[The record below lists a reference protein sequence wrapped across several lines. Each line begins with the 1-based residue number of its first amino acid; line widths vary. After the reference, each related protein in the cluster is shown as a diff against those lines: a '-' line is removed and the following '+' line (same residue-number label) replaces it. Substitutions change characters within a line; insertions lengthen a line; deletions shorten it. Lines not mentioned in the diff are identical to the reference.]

1 VSNQCVAG
9 IMLTHRPNAQQAS
22 QTTSYAP
29 PPGAPPASGMQS
41 LAKPTLPERKPSAVG
56 TGPQPDDLEDVKRV
70 SSLSTL
76 IFSADDQ
83 LCGMGFPREL
93 AVGALESNAYD
104 FQKALNVLLA
114 N

>member
-1 VSNQCVAG
+1 
-9 IMLTHRPNAQQAS
+9 
-22 QTTSYAP
+22 
-29 PPGAPPASGMQS
+29 MQS
-41 LAKPTLPERKPSAVG
+41 LAKPALPERKPSAVG

-70 SSLSTL
+70 SLSIL
-76 IFSADDQ
+76 YIKVHADSQ

>member
-1 VSNQCVAG
+1 
-9 IMLTHRPNAQQAS
+9 
-22 QTTSYAP
+22 
-29 PPGAPPASGMQS
+29 MQS
-41 LAKPTLPERKPSAVG
+41 LAKPALPERKPSAVG

-70 SSLSTL
+70 SPSLTYTKKVH
-76 IFSADDQ
+76 ADSQ

>member
-1 VSNQCVAG
+1 
-9 IMLTHRPNAQQAS
+9 
-22 QTTSYAP
+22 
-29 PPGAPPASGMQS
+29 MQS
-41 LAKPTLPERKPSAVG
+41 LAKPALPERKPSAVG

-70 SSLSTL
+70 SLFPVLSITAH
-76 IFSADDQ
+76 ADSQ